1 MAGHSKNDRLL
12 PTTLAALGIVFGDIG
27 TSPMY
32 AMSESL
38 KSPGIPAG
46 AESILG
52 IVSLILWSLFLIVS
66 IKYLFFITR
75 ANNKGEGGIFAI
87 VALLKSQ
94 QAFKGKAAIIL
105 TTSIAIAA
113 AALLFAD
120 SLITPALSV
129 MAATEGL
136 KPIFSGID
144 HWIMLASIVILTLLF
159 AIQRLGTSTLS
170 RLFTPVM
177 LIWFSAIGLLG
188 LKEIVDAPEILRA
201 LSPVHAYHLLKGL
214 TLDQVLGLL
223 GSILLAVTGAEAIY
237 ADMGHFGR
245 KPISF
250 AWYLFA
256 LNGLILNYFGQGA
269 WLLKN
274 PLAGDLEHSPFFAML
289 PVELIIP
296 MVILATL
303 ASVIASQAV
312 ISGMFSLANQ
322 AIQLEYLP
330 RLKIFQTSK
339 SHRGQIYVKEIN
351 TLLAMGCILLVLI
364 FGSSSALASAYGFA
378 VSATMLLTTI
388 AFTLVIYFLWR
399 WSPIK
404 VLAFCCFAIPL
415 DGLFFA
421 ATITKLPEGHYLTL
435 IIAVTVAWLLAAWI
449 LGTRYLVG
457 VAQRIDLPIPLF
469 VDLANNRKDLYLQK
483 RPAIFFQHL
492 PFPPGGSEI
501 APTALLRQVQL
512 TSMLYQPTVIVDFMA
527 ADTPRINENARIT
540 AKDYEKDIHFL
551 TVAHGFAEGI
561 SIHAVILY
569 GQERGWWK
577 EASEIVYFSGRE
589 DLRAG
594 SSHRLPLWI
603 RWPFVWLHH
612 YDRSL
617 PSTLKLPAMNY
628 VELGLPID
636 L

>member
-87 VALLKSQ
+87 VALLKSH

-351 TLLAMGCILLVLI
+351 TLLAVGCILLVLT

-404 VLAFCCFAIPL
+404 VLAFCCFALPL
-415 DGLFFA
+415 DGLFLA

-435 IIAVTVAWLLAAWI
+435 IIAVTVTWLLAAWI

-457 VAQRIDLPIPLF
+457 VAQRIDLPIPFF
-469 VDLANNRKDLYLQK
+469 VELVNKRKDLYLQK

-492 PFPPGGSEI
+492 PFPPG
-501 APTALLRQVQL
+501 
-512 TSMLYQPTVIVDFMA
+512 A
-527 ADTPRINENARIT
+527 AKSPQQ
-540 AKDYEKDIHFL
+540 HC
-551 TVAHGFAEGI
+551 
-561 SIHAVILY
+561 
-569 GQERGWWK
+569 
-577 EASEIVYFSGRE
+577 
-589 DLRAG
+589 
-594 SSHRLPLWI
+594 
-603 RWPFVWLHH
+603 
-612 YDRSL
+612 
-617 PSTLKLPAMNY
+617 
-628 VELGLPID
+628 
-636 L
+636 